1 MGKLTAPSYKHV
13 ITMPSVSR
21 RALLAGSMG
30 CAGHLLGSL
39 AAAPAAVRR
48 RFATAQKGEVV
59 TREPFGRLEGLA
71 EGVWALVSTPLEAR
85 TTLSNGGIIAGSDG
99 VLIVEGFASV
109 EGAQWMAAR
118 ALELTGQ
125 RPTHVALTHYHGDHS
140 GGLAGYRNDS
150 DLPLV
155 FHTPTTRELL
165 RASLPGRE
173 TGGAESPLATL
184 SEAALI
190 ADASDPVEVDLGGRM
205 VRILA
210 RAGHTP
216 SDLAVRLDDPR
227 VVFCGD
233 LVWNGMFPNYMDA
246 IPTRLWTACT
256 ELLTDERAIY
266 VPGHGSLA
274 DHGETRI
281 FLDVI
286 EHVGEA
292 AQRAFERGL
301 SAAEGAA
308 DYQVPESL
316 GEWFMF
322 SPRYYEVAFTAWYRE
337 RQGAR

>member
-1 MGKLTAPSYKHV
+1 
-13 ITMPSVSR
+13 
-21 RALLAGSMG
+21 MG

-39 AAAPAAVRR
+39 AAAPAVVRH
-48 RFATAQKGEVV
+48 RFATAQRGEVV
-59 TREPFGRLEGLA
+59 TREPFGRLEKLA
-71 EGVWALVSTPLEAR
+71 DGVWALVSTPLEAR
-85 TTLSNGGIIAGSDG
+85 TTLSNGGIVAGTDG
-99 VLIVEGFASV
+99 VLVVEGFASV

-118 ALELTGQ
+118 ALEFTGR
-125 RPTHVALTHYHGDHS
+125 RPTHVVLTHYHGDHS
-140 GGLAGYRNDS
+140 AGLAGYRNDA

-155 FHTPTTRELL
+155 FHTSTTRELL
-165 RASLPGRE
+165 QASLPGRE

-190 ADASDPVEVDLGGRM
+190 ADAAEAVEVDLGGR
-205 VRILA
+205 VVHISG

-216 SDLAVRLDDPR
+216 SDLTVRVDDPH

-233 LVWNGMFPNYMDA
+233 LVWNGMFPNYVDA
-246 IPTRLWTACT
+246 IPTRLWTACN

-274 DHGETRI
+274 DYAETRT

-286 EHVGEA
+286 ENVGEA

-301 SAAEGAA
+301 SAAQGAA
-308 DYQVPESL
+308 DYQLPESL

-322 SPRYYEVAFTAWYRE
+322 SPQYYEVAFTAWHRELSRE
-337 RQGAR
+337 REGAR